1 MISCISNMLFYKGFS
16 DSHSYRK
23 CYDLVLT
30 LWHYSIEAYLQIG
43 KRLNHTHIAEWKK
56 IRYLVCRFQVLAD
69 WTLSRTLPL
78 FGLMC
83 HLMDTRRFLTTAH
96 IRRGKYIKHSLISG
110 KWMDWRAN
118 STKPFF
124 VCSSTQQGIL
134 LSLFLILVSTFVI
147 CLLVANFVCST

>member
-56 IRYLVCRFQVLAD
+56 NQISCVQIPGFSRLNSLPNPPFVRLDVSSYGHQTIPYYCSHKERKMHQTQPYIREMNGLKGKLNQTILCLQLNPARYFAISFPHSSVNICD
-69 WTLSRTLPL
+69 L
-78 FGLMC
+78 FTGC
-83 HLMDTRRFLTTAH
+83 
-96 IRRGKYIKHSLISG
+96 
-110 KWMDWRAN
+110 
-118 STKPFF
+118 
-124 VCSSTQQGIL
+124 
-134 LSLFLILVSTFVI
+134 
-147 CLLVANFVCST
+147 